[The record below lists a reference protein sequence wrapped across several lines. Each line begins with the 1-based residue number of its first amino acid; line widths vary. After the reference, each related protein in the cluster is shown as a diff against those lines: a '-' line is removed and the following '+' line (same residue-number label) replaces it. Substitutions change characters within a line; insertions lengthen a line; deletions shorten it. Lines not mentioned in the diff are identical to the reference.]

1 MTVHPIPGAHLS
13 AVIPTLPT
21 KGSIVK
27 KLVIAVLFVASVVLA
42 PVANAVPWSPPVDPT
57 HPVLRW
63 VPKVGPAS
71 SQGSVREVRKV
82 RTVRKVG
89 EQR

>member
-1 MTVHPIPGAHLS
+1 M
-13 AVIPTLPT
+13 
-21 KGSIVK
+21 K
-27 KLVIAVLFVASVVLA
+27 KLVIAIATAGLVLGAA
-42 PVANAVPWSPPVDPT
+42 PVASAAPWSPPFDPT
-57 HPVLRW
+57 HDPTVPVLRW

-71 SQGSVREVRKV
+71 SQGSVREVREV

>member
-1 MTVHPIPGAHLS
+1 M
-13 AVIPTLPT
+13 
-21 KGSIVK
+21 K
-27 KLVIAVLFVASVVLA
+27 KFVIAIVSAGLVLGAAPAASA
-42 PVANAVPWSPPVDPT
+42 APWSPPFDPTRDVT

-71 SQGSVREVRKV
+71 SQGSVREVRGV

>member
-1 MTVHPIPGAHLS
+1 MNDPILFPLLLKGPIMRTTITTIISATVLS
-13 AVIPTLPT
+13 T
-21 KGSIVK
+21 
-27 KLVIAVLFVASVVLA
+27 AVLCAPPAVAD
-42 PVANAVPWSPPVDPT
+42 WSPPFDPT
-57 HPVLRW
+57 HDVTREVLRW

-71 SQGSVREVRKV
+71 SVGSVREVRKV

>member
-1 MTVHPIPGAHLS
+1 M
-13 AVIPTLPT
+13 
-21 KGSIVK
+21 K
-27 KLVIAVLFVASVVLA
+27 KLVIALATAGLVLGAAPAAQAS
-42 PVANAVPWSPPVDPT
+42 PWSPPFDPTHDPT

-63 VPKVGPAS
+63 VPKVGPSS

>member
-1 MTVHPIPGAHLS
+1 M
-13 AVIPTLPT
+13 
-21 KGSIVK
+21 K
-27 KLVIAVLFVASVVLA
+27 KLIIALATAGLVLGAA
-42 PVANAVPWSPPVDPT
+42 PAAQAVPWSPPVDPT
-57 HPVLRW
+57 HDVTREVLRW
-63 VPKVGPAS
+63 VPKVGPSS